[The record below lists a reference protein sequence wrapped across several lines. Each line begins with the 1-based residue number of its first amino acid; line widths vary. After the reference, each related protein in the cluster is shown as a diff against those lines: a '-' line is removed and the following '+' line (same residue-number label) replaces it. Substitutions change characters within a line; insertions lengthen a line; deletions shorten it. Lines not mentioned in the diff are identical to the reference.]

1 MTNNLKNIF
10 VVLIVLSVTICFGQ
24 DKPTLTR
31 KIIKEIAKNNYVAP
45 FPDGFLHG
53 ETLQYKLYIQLAETA
68 TTEELIKYTEDRRGI
83 IRVYAVKCLDKRK
96 YGGLF
101 DLAIKHIQDTNKVT
115 ESGHMS
121 RDVYVGDYFVSVQN
135 ISESERNQLDSI
147 LLFTDNKL
155 FYLNRLLEK
164 IDTKKSNYER
174 IRNLANKNEFAVIAL
189 AKYKREE
196 DIKLIEE
203 QILKN
208 SYFTIEAIE
217 FFPTEQFKK
226 TLLTLREQ
234 GYNYYGIELA
244 VASFKDSFSI
254 DYFNHS
260 LNTTKGND
268 YQREQRAKY
277 IFEAISKYKDTI
289 DTSLFFS
296 LWENYQKID
305 TDIINFLAKIDKE
318 KCVYLS
324 INSLKKPNN
333 LDNSTLVILT
343 MLDFL
348 IVNDNDAAKEL
359 IKLNIDSANVHK
371 LSCFVEKAT
380 NFKDQEIVNSMFY
393 RLENTSN
400 SHIYLPIVKT
410 ILSYQDKELNERLIK
425 SIKGNSDIKGWGMEK
440 VIVYLDEYGLKI
452 L

>member
-10 VVLIVLSVTICFGQ
+10 VILIVLSVTICFGQ
-24 DKPTLTR
+24 DKPMLTK

-53 ETLQYKLYIQLAETA
+53 ETPQYKLYIQLAKTA
-68 TTEELIKYTEDRRGI
+68 TTDELIKYTKDRRPI
-83 IRVYAVKCLDKRK
+83 IRVYAIKCLDKRN
-96 YGGLF
+96 YGELF
-101 DLAIKHIQDTNKVT
+101 ELATKHIQDTKKVT
-115 ESGHMS
+115 ESGHRS
-121 RDVYVGDYFVSVQN
+121 RDVYVGDYFVGVQN

-155 FYLNRLLEK
+155 FYLNWLLGE
-164 IDTKKSNYER
+164 IGTNKSNYER
-174 IRNLANKNEFAVIAL
+174 IRYLANKNEFAVIAL

-217 FFPTEQFKK
+217 FFPTEQFKE
-226 TLLTLREQ
+226 TLLTLRAQ
-234 GYNYYGIELA
+234 GYNYYGTELA

-260 LNTTKGND
+260 LLKAKGNN
-268 YQREQRAKY
+268 YQRGQRAKY
-277 IFEAISKYKDTI
+277 IFEAISKYRDTI
-289 DTSLFFS
+289 FTELFFN
-296 LWENYQKID
+296 LWENDQKID
-305 TDIINFLAKIDKE
+305 TDVFNYLAKIDKE
-318 KCVYLS
+318 KCIYLS

-333 LDNSTLVILT
+333 LDNSSLVILT

-371 LSCFVEKAT
+371 LSYFVEKAT

-393 RLENTSN
+393 RLENASN
-400 SHIYLPIVKT
+400 GHIYVPIVKT
-410 ILSYQDKELNERLIK
+410 ILSYRDKELNERLIK
-425 SIKGNSDIKGWGMEK
+425 SIKENSEIKDWGLDKIKGLLNEK
-440 VIVYLDEYGLKI
+440 GFKL
-452 L
+452 

>member
-10 VVLIVLSVTICFGQ
+10 VILIALPVTICFGQ
-24 DKPTLTR
+24 DKPMLTKR
-31 KIIKEIAKNNYVAP
+31 IIKEIAKNNYVAP
-45 FPDGFLHG
+45 FPDGFFFG
-53 ETLQYKLYIQLAETA
+53 ETPQYKLFMQLAETA
-68 TTEELIKYTEDRRGI
+68 TTAELIKYTEDRRPI
-83 IRVYAVKCLDKRK
+83 IRVYAVKCLDKRN
-96 YGGLF
+96 YDGLF
-101 DLAIKHIQDTNKVT
+101 ELAIKHIKDTKKVA
-115 ESGHMS
+115 ESGVHRS
-121 RDVYVGDYFVSVQN
+121 RDVYVGDYFVEVQN

-155 FYLNRLLEK
+155 FYLNWLLGE
-164 IDTKKSNYER
+164 IGTNKSNYER
-174 IRNLANKNEFAVIAL
+174 IRYLANKNEFAVIAL

-217 FFPTEQFKK
+217 FFPTEQFKE

-234 GYNYYGIELA
+234 GYNYYGTKLA

-260 LNTTKGND
+260 LLKAKGNN
-268 YQREQRAKY
+268 YQSGQRAKY
-277 IFEAISKYKDTI
+277 IFEAISKYRDTI
-289 DTSLFFS
+289 FTELFFN
-296 LWENYQKID
+296 LWENDQKID
-305 TDIINFLAKIDKE
+305 TDIFNYLAKIDKE
-318 KCVYLS
+318 KCIYLS

-371 LSCFVEKAT
+371 LSYFVEKAT

-400 SHIYLPIVKT
+400 GHIYVPIVKT
-410 ILSYQDKELNERLIK
+410 ILSFRDKELNERLIK
-425 SIKGNSDIKGWGMEK
+425 SIKENSEIKDWGMEK
-440 VIVYLDEYGLKI
+440 VILYLDEYGLKI
-452 L
+452 